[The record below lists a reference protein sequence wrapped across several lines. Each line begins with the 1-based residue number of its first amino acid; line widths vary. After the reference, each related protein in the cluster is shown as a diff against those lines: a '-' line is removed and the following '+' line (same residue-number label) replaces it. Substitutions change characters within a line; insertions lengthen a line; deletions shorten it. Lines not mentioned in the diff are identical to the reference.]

1 MNLLF
6 FSSILVKLSHQLEK
20 LKNIMKNI
28 YRTLSISKLNQTL
41 KKMWNVDIVNHGDDY
56 GEEDSCLGVTIS
68 KGNTK
73 ITLFDEHVFTP
84 QIYEDILSCINNNK
98 SYFHGF
104 TNDSIIKYAVDTS
117 ELIFEVSNIG
127 DGGDMYISI
136 ALDRDEAIP
145 VISTII
151 EKYRTQ
157 SFSEE

>member
-1 MNLLF
+1 
-6 FSSILVKLSHQLEK
+6 
-20 LKNIMKNI
+20 MKYI

-56 GEEDSCLGVTIS
+56 GEEDSCLCVTIS

-73 ITLFDEHVFTP
+73 ITLFDEHVFKP

-98 SYFHGF
+98 SYFRGF
-104 TNDSIIKYAVDTS
+104 TNDSIIRYAVNTS
-117 ELIFEVSNIG
+117 ELIFEVLNVG
-127 DGGDMYISI
+127 DGGDMHISI
-136 ALDRDEAIP
+136 ALNKDEAIS

-157 SFSEE
+157 SFSEK